1 MPIRT
6 PAPLRPVFGGDFPVT
21 IRIHPSENLPPF
33 FFRELLEK
41 FPLTEFRK
49 VQSAAAIHIQFPELP
64 RMFITMFAD
73 FADLLFAQAPVTIPI
88 EPGKNPFALLF
99 WQP

>member
-1 MPIRT
+1 MPIRM
-6 PAPLRPVFGGDFPVT
+6 PAPLRPVFRGNFPIT

-33 FFRELLEK
+33 FFREFFEK
-41 FPLTEFRK
+41 FPFTEFRK

-64 RMFITMFAD
+64 GMFITAFAD

-88 EPGKNPFALLF
+88 EPGKNPFALF
-99 WQP
+99 FRQP